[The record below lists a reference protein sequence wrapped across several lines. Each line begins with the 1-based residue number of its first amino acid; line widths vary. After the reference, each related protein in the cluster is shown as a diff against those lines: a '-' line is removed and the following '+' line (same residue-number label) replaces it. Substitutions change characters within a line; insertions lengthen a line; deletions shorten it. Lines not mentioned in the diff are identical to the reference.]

1 MIHAVIV
8 EDEKKSRELLKNL
21 LKDFSDDIEV
31 VGMADSVATGLEVIK
46 KQQPELIFLDI
57 KMPDGSGFDMLE
69 KLQNTH
75 PEVIFTTAYNQ
86 YAIQAIRFSALDYLL
101 KPINIEELS
110 LAIFKVKAK
119 INERVEKQS
128 VNKSLQVLLENKS
141 AQADNIKIGL
151 PTQSGITF
159 VLIKDIVMCK
169 ADGNYSLIFLKG
181 QKNQEIVS
189 RTLKEFE
196 DMLTEYKFFRV
207 HRSYLI
213 NLNHIREYS
222 RTNQS
227 PDYDGDG
234 GSVVM
239 NNGKHVPVSRDKRK
253 YLLERFSKP
262 F

>member
-21 LKDFSDDIEV
+21 LDAFSDDLKV
-31 VGMADSVATGLEVIK
+31 VGMADSVSTGIEVVK
-46 KQQPELIFLDI
+46 KYQPELIFLDI
-57 KMPDGSGFDMLE
+57 EMADGTGFDLLE
-69 KLQNTH
+69 NLENMQ

-86 YAIQAIRFSALDYLL
+86 YAIKAIRFSALDYLL
-101 KPINIEELS
+101 KPINVDELS
-110 LAIFKVKAK
+110 LAIFKLKTK
-119 INERVEKQS
+119 INERLEKQS

-151 PTQSGITF
+151 PTQSGINF

-189 RTLKEFE
+189 RTLKEFD
-196 DMLTEYKFFRV
+196 DMLSEYKFFRV

-213 NLNHIREYS
+213 NLNHILEYS

-239 NNGKHVPVSRDKRK
+239 NNGKQVPVSRDKRK